1 MIRTTNQGRRW
12 ERHEDTFMRTHYLKQ
27 GGPWCAGMLKRS
39 KQSVYDRAKK
49 LGLVL
54 DRESSA
60 QLRQDRL
67 DEAAERGLGR
77 TRIPTQALPGSRE
90 KLDALAARV
99 AAGETLW
106 HPLDAVGF
114 GSVE

>member
-12 ERHEDTFMRTHYLKQ
+12 ERHEDEFMQKHFRKL
-27 GGPWCAGMLKRS
+27 GGGWCAHMLKRS
-39 KQSVYDRAKK
+39 KQAVYERASK
-49 LGLVL
+49 LGLSY
-54 DRESSA
+54 DRRGANERRQEA
-60 QLRQDRL
+60 IDERHERQLS
-67 DEAAERGLGR
+67 GP
-77 TRIPTQALPGSRE
+77 RIPTQAIPGTRE

-114 GSVE
+114 GSTE